1 MRKPTN
7 TWFDRINRYRVAA
20 VILTF
25 PFILSTLT
33 MDLEIFEIPVI
44 ARRAVYWFGLAVL
57 FTAVAMDW
65 LEVYHGRQEVEKRI
79 RDRIREEARK
89 LN

>member
-20 VILTF
+20 VILTL

-33 MDLEIFEIPVI
+33 MDLELFEIPI
-44 ARRAVYWFGLAVL
+44 LARRAVYWFGLAVL
-57 FTAVAMDW
+57 FTAVAIDW
-65 LEVYHGRQEVEKRI
+65 LEVYRGRHEVER
-79 RDRIREEARK
+79 RIRERIRQDTRK

>member
-20 VILTF
+20 LILTF
-25 PFILSTLT
+25 PFIMSTLT
-33 MDLEIFEIPVI
+33 MDLNLFDIPI
-44 ARRAVYWFGLAVL
+44 LARRAVYWFGLAVL
-57 FTAVAMDW
+57 FTAVAIDW
-65 LEVYHGRQEVEKRI
+65 FEVYRGRHEVER
-79 RDRIREEARK
+79 RIRERIRQDTKK

>member
-20 VILTF
+20 AILTL

-33 MDLEIFEIPVI
+33 MDLHLFDMPIL

-57 FTAVAMDW
+57 LTAVAMDW
-65 LEVYHGRQEVEKRI
+65 REVYHGKRDVERRIQHRLRQEQEQ
-79 RDRIREEARK
+79 
-89 LN
+89 NQ